1 MKKTLYIAPE
11 LSVQELYAES
21 VLCVSDAL
29 VSGPE
34 FNDET
39 EFNW

>member
-1 MKKTLYIAPE
+1 MKKTLYITPE

-21 VLCVSDAL
+21 VLCVSDAS
-29 VSGPE
+29 VYVPE

-39 EFNW
+39 DFDW